1 MGLCNPIALFAT
13 WHFASLCKSCVQ
25 LLHFCLSCTLP
36 AYRQCPV
43 LIWQKAKQ
51 DSYTLDH
58 HSRYNAKAIHIP
70 QNLPEWF
77 PTLNNKQNQHC
88 KTSPWWE
95 FGQSMSS
102 ASGCRT
108 WECWKEREWQLP
120 WEYCSKTLTDTA
132 HSAHVT
138 GQDKKDK
145 ERNKGTLE
153 RAWRNACYLQDSCS
167 NRKDHFPLQRRA
179 GPRQATGSNKTQRLL
194 TQPFTA
200 SLKLTAKHCSNLIS
214 LSVPAC
220 PASREP
226 GKLLKPVSSSTLPP
240 FT

>member
-1 MGLCNPIALFAT
+1 MGIWTEHELCQWL
-13 WHFASLCKSCVQ
+13 
-25 LLHFCLSCTLP
+25 
-36 AYRQCPV
+36 
-43 LIWQKAKQ
+43 
-51 DSYTLDH
+51 
-58 HSRYNAKAIHIP
+58 
-70 QNLPEWF
+70 QNLGMLKRKGMATAMRVLLQNTDRHS
-77 PTLNNKQNQHC
+77 TL
-88 KTSPWWE
+88 S
-95 FGQSMSS
+95 
-102 ASGCRT
+102 
-108 WECWKEREWQLP
+108 
-120 WEYCSKTLTDTA
+120 TL
-132 HSAHVT
+132 T

-200 SLKLTAKHCSNLIS
+200 SLKLTAKRCSNLIS